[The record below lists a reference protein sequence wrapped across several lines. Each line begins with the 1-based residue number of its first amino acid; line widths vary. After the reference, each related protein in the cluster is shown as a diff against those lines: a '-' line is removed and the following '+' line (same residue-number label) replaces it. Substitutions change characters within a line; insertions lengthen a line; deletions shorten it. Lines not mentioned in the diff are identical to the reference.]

1 MIKNFGYKNF
11 GFGTDLY
18 GIENEYL
25 PKDFQSYLDA
35 ERLVRELKRLNYS
48 QKIIDAIDTGVTHFI
63 SGMAEGVNLLAA
75 ELVLDLKWD
84 YPFISLECAIPFIGQ
99 QQRYYQNNYERYQRI
114 IKRADKVTILSNQYF
129 KGCLFERNKYMIDNS
144 SILIA
149 VFNGVKTGGTFQ
161 TIALA
166 KKKNLEIWLV
176 NC

>member
-1 MIKNFGYKNF
+1 MITIKDSISTACFTGHRPKSLPWIESTNDAQYLLLKNK
-11 GFGTDLY
+11 
-18 GIENEYL
+18 
-25 PKDFQSYLDA
+25 
-35 ERLVRELKRLNYS
+35 LKE
-48 QKIIDAIDTGVTHFI
+48 KIIDAIDTGVTHFI
-63 SGMAEGVNLLAA
+63 SGMAEGVDLLAA

-114 IKRADKVTILSNQYF
+114 IERADKVTILSNQYF